1 MNRSTFSI
9 IGDRYLDT
17 QHDDKYIENLEAELR
32 SRGVTGVYRWF
43 LEYVAASSFWWN
55 ILWWDWC
62 SLNEKDIKIGW
73 SHNLVVFGGSA
84 LFAGFMFGATF
95 GVSTFVVLHLLTTW
109 VGFGLRAGTKLNK

>member
-17 QHDDKYIENLEAELR
+17 QHDAEYIENLEAELR
-32 SRGVTGVYRWF
+32 SRGVTGIYRWA

-62 SLNEKDIKIGW
+62 DLNEKDIKIGW
-73 SHNLVVFGGSA
+73 VQNLVVFGVVA
-84 LFAGFMFGATF
+84 LVAAFMFGIYV
-95 GVSTFVVLHLLTTW
+95 GVLAFLVLHLVTTW